1 MICPVCGHEN
11 IQGADECENC
21 GADLRTA
28 DIPAPGTP
36 FEAKLV
42 DVPLSEVHPQLPL
55 TIEPDASATDAVARM
70 REAGVGCLVVAS
82 DGVVRGILSE
92 RDLVTKAGDG
102 AGNLAN
108 VTVAQLM
115 TPDPVVLRPD
125 DSVAVAIH
133 KMAVGGFRHIPLV
146 NDGAA
151 TGIVSARDLFRYI
164 LEAIS

>member
-1 MICPVCGHEN
+1 VICPNCGFEN

-28 DIPAPGTP
+28 DIPSPSNA

-42 DVPLSEVHPQLPL
+42 DVPLSEVHPHLPM
-55 TIEPDASATDAVARM
+55 TINSTATAADAVAQM
-70 REAGVGCLVVAS
+70 QAANVGCLVVA
-82 DGVVRGILSE
+82 DNGAIRGILSE
-92 RDLVTKAGDG
+92 RDLVMKTGSLPLNG
-102 AGNLAN
+102 
-108 VTVAQLM
+108 VTVESLM
-115 TPDPVVLRPD
+115 TADPVVLRDD

-146 NDGAA
+146 SDGHA

-164 LEAIS
+164 LDALK

>member
-1 MICPVCGHEN
+1 MICPVCGEEN

-28 DIPAPGTP
+28 DIPAPGTA

-42 DVPLSEVHPQLPL
+42 DVPLSEVHPHLPL
-55 TIEPDASATDAVARM
+55 TIDAGASAADAVARM
-70 REAGVGCLVVAS
+70 RDAGAGCLLVVA
-82 DGVVRGILSE
+82 DDTLRGILSE
-92 RDLVTKAGDG
+92 RDLVLKVVDETASLDR
-102 AGNLAN
+102 L
-108 VTVAQLM
+108 TVADLM
-115 TPDPVVLRPD
+115 TADPVVLRAD

-146 NDGAA
+146 NDGQP

-164 LEAIS
+164 LDAVN